1 MAKKKTIEINKEAI
15 VNLYTEYVLTH
26 GKKPNSIY
34 EFAKINGME
43 EAKFYKFFASF
54 EALEEQFFS
63 DMMHYTLELLHN
75 TPDYENYD
83 SAQKLSCFYFTFFE
97 VATANR
103 SFVMHLLKNE
113 KMPLKVLM
121 NLKLLRKDFLS
132 YVKTVLDTPYKI
144 ENQKI
149 TNIQNRVVHEG
160 AWLQFMSIMKYWM
173 EDTSAS
179 FEKTDVFI
187 EKSVKAS
194 FDMVYNVPIESI
206 LDFGKFIWKEK
217 FGNFKTSK

>member
-1 MAKKKTIEINKEAI
+1 MAKKKIVEINKEAI
-15 VNLYTEYVLTH
+15 VSLYTDYILVN
-26 GKKPNSIY
+26 GKKPHSVY
-34 EFAKINGME
+34 DFAKNNGFE
-43 EAKFYKFFASF
+43 EVVFYKYFASF

-63 DMMHYTLELLHN
+63 DMLHYTLELLSKSSEYN
-75 TPDYENYD
+75 RYD
-83 SAQKLSCFYFTFFE
+83 AAQKLSCFYFTFFE

-103 SFVMHLLKNE
+103 SFVMHLLKQENRS
-113 KMPLKVLM
+113 LKNL
-121 NLKLLRKDFLS
+121 LKLKSLRKNFLS
-132 YVKTVLDTPYKI
+132 YVKNVLDTPYKVD
-144 ENQKI
+144 NQRI

-160 AWLQFMSIMKYWM
+160 AWLQFLAIMKYWM

-206 LDFGKFIWKEK
+206 IDFGKFIWKER
-217 FGNFKTSK
+217 FGNFNSKK

>member
-1 MAKKKTIEINKEAI
+1 MAKKKTIEINKETI
-15 VNLYTEYVLTH
+15 VNFYTDYVLTN
-26 GKKPNSIY
+26 GKRPHSIY
-34 EFAKINGME
+34 EFAKNNSIE
-43 EAKFYKFFASF
+43 EVEFYKYFASF

-63 DMMHYTLELLHN
+63 DMLHYTLELLSN
-75 TPDYENYD
+75 TPEYKNYD
-83 SAQKLSCFYFTFFE
+83 ASQKLSCFYFTFFE

-103 SFVMHLLKNE
+103 SFIMHLLKNE
-113 KMPLKVLM
+113 KMPFKNLMKLKS
-121 NLKLLRKDFLS
+121 LRKDFLS
-132 YVKTVLDTPYKI
+132 YVKTVLETPYKI
-144 ENQKI
+144 ENQRI

-160 AWLQFMSIMKYWM
+160 AWLQFMSILKYWM
-173 EDTSAS
+173 EDTSAN

-217 FGNFKTSK
+217 FGNFNTNK

>member
-1 MAKKKTIEINKEAI
+1 MAKKKSIEINKDAFI
-15 VNLYTEYVLTH
+15 SMYTDYVLTN
-26 GKKPNSIY
+26 GKKPHSVY
-34 EFAKINGME
+34 EFAKNNGME
-43 EAKFYKFFASF
+43 EADFYKFFASF

-63 DMMHYTLELLHN
+63 DMLHYTSELLSK
-75 TPDYENYD
+75 TADYEQYD
-83 SAQKLSCFYFTFFE
+83 AAQKLSCFYFTFFE

-103 SFVMHLLKNE
+103 SFVMYLLNQE
-113 KMPLKVLM
+113 KMPLRNLM
-121 NLKLLRKDFLS
+121 KLKTLRKDFLS
-132 YVKTVLDTPYKI
+132 YVKTVLATPYKI

-149 TNIQNRVVHEG
+149 TDIQNRVVHEG
-160 AWLQFMSIMKYWM
+160 AWLQFLSILKYWM
-173 EDTSAS
+173 EDTSVN

-217 FGNFKTSK
+217 FGNFNSKG

>member
-1 MAKKKTIEINKEAI
+1 MAKKITVEINKDAI
-15 VNLYTEYVLTH
+15 VSIYTDYVLTH

-34 EFAKINGME
+34 EFAKNNSME
-43 EAKFYKFFASF
+43 EAEFYKYFASF

-63 DMMHYTLELLHN
+63 DMLHYTLEMLSN
-75 TPDYENYD
+75 SSDYEHYD
-83 SAQKLSCFYFTFFE
+83 ASQKLSCFYFTFFE

-103 SFVMHLLKNE
+103 SFVMHLLQQE
-113 KMPLKVLM
+113 SMPLKNLM
-121 NLKLLRKDFLS
+121 KLKSLRKDFLS

-144 ENQKI
+144 ENQRI
-149 TNIQNRVVHEG
+149 TDIQNRVVHEG
-160 AWLQFMSIMKYWM
+160 AWLQFMSILKYWM

-194 FDMVYNVPIESI
+194 FDMVYNVPVESI

>member
-1 MAKKKTIEINKEAI
+1 MAKKKAIEINKETI
-15 VNLYTEYVLTH
+15 VNFYTDYLLTQ

-34 EFAKINGME
+34 EFAKNNGME
-43 EAKFYKFFASF
+43 EAEFYKFFASF
-54 EALEEQFFS
+54 EVLEEHFFS
-63 DMMHYTLELLHN
+63 DMMHYTLELLDKN
-75 TPDYENYD
+75 SDYENYN

-103 SFVMHLLKNE
+103 SFVMQLLKQD
-113 KMPLKVLM
+113 KMPLKNLM
-121 NLKLLRKDFLS
+121 KLKSLRKDFLS
-132 YVKTVLDTPYKI
+132 YVKTVLETPYKI
-144 ENQKI
+144 DNQKI
-149 TNIQNRVVHEG
+149 NNIQNRVVHEG
-160 AWLQFMSIMKYWM
+160 AWLQFMSILKYWM
-173 EDTSAS
+173 EDTSVN

-217 FGNFKTSK
+217 FGNYKSN

>member
-1 MAKKKTIEINKEAI
+1 MAKKKAIEINKEAI
-15 VNLYTEYVLTH
+15 VNFYTDYVLTH

-34 EFAKINGME
+34 EFAKNNSME
-43 EAKFYKFFASF
+43 EAEFYKFFASF
-54 EALEEQFFS
+54 EVLEEHFFS
-63 DMMHYTLELLHN
+63 DMMHYTLELLDKN
-75 TPDYENYD
+75 SDYENYN

-103 SFVMHLLKNE
+103 SFVMQLLKQD
-113 KMPLKVLM
+113 KMPLKNLM
-121 NLKLLRKDFLS
+121 KLKSLRKDFLS
-132 YVKTVLDTPYKI
+132 YVKTVLETPYKI
-144 ENQKI
+144 DNQKI
-149 TNIQNRVVHEG
+149 NNIQNRVVHEG
-160 AWLQFMSIMKYWM
+160 AWLQFMSILKYWM
-173 EDTSAS
+173 EDTSIN

-217 FGNFKTSK
+217 FGNYKSN

>member
-1 MAKKKTIEINKEAI
+1 MAKKKIVEINKEAI
-15 VNLYTEYVLTH
+15 VSLYTDYILVN
-26 GKKPNSIY
+26 GKKPHSVYDFTKN
-34 EFAKINGME
+34 NGFE
-43 EAKFYKFFASF
+43 EVVFYKYFASF

-63 DMMHYTLELLHN
+63 DMLHYTLELLSKSSEYNH
-75 TPDYENYD
+75 YD
-83 SAQKLSCFYFTFFE
+83 AAQKLSCFYFTFFE

-103 SFVMHLLKNE
+103 SFVMHLLKQENRS
-113 KMPLKVLM
+113 LKNL
-121 NLKLLRKDFLS
+121 LKLKSLRKNFLS
-132 YVKTVLDTPYKI
+132 YVKNVLDTPYKVD
-144 ENQKI
+144 NQRI

-160 AWLQFMSIMKYWM
+160 AWLQFLAIMKYWM

-206 LDFGKFIWKEK
+206 IDFGKFIWKER
-217 FGNFKTSK
+217 FGNFNSKK

>member
-1 MAKKKTIEINKEAI
+1 MAKKKAIEINKETI
-15 VNLYTEYVLTH
+15 VNFYTDYVLTH

-34 EFAKINGME
+34 EFAKNNGME
-43 EAKFYKFFASF
+43 EAEFYKFFASF
-54 EALEEQFFS
+54 EVLEEHFFS
-63 DMMHYTLELLHN
+63 DMMHYTLELLDKN
-75 TPDYENYD
+75 SDYENYN

-103 SFVMHLLKNE
+103 SFVMQLLKQD
-113 KMPLKVLM
+113 KMPLKNLM
-121 NLKLLRKDFLS
+121 KLKSLRKDFLS
-132 YVKTVLDTPYKI
+132 YVKTVLETPYKI
-144 ENQKI
+144 DNQKI
-149 TNIQNRVVHEG
+149 NNIQNRVVHEG
-160 AWLQFMSIMKYWM
+160 AWLQFMSILKYWM
-173 EDTSAS
+173 EDTSVN

-217 FGNFKTSK
+217 FGNYKSN